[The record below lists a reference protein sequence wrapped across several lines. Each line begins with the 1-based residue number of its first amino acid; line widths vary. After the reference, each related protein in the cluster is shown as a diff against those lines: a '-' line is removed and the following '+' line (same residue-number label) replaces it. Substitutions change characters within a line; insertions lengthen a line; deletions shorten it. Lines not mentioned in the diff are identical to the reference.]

1 MASTLSKEMVQ
12 SVPEARASED
22 RAPVTNQPEGSLTDP
37 TRRQI
42 ASKRVIRTHIDK
54 YEHIAR
60 SIAVP
65 IVTFRR
71 ELLRQGSE
79 VVTKICGR
87 MN

>member
-1 MASTLSKEMVQ
+1 MASALSKEIGQ

-22 RAPVTNQPEGSLTDP
+22 RAPVTNQPEGSLGHP

-42 ASKRVIRTHIDK
+42 ASKRVIPTHLDER
-54 YEHIAR
+54 EHIAR
-60 SIAVP
+60 SITVP

-79 VVTKICGR
+79 VVTKTFGR